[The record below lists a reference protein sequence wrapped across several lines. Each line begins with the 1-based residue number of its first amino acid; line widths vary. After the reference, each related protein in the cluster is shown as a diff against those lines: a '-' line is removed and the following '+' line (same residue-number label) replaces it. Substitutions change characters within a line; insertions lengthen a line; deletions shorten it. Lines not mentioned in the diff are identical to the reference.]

1 MKKLV
6 FLFVLV
12 SLVAAPVLTAEQAI
26 VLKVKVQ
33 VANVRAEPDMNSTV
47 VKKIPADTLLEAR
60 QRIGDWYEITV
71 TDASGAAISGYIHQ
85 QVVDVVA
92 GAPREPEPVRE
103 EPRRPVREPVREEP
117 RQPVERRMAPV
128 SYRSD
133 YGMGGFKAI
142 GGLAMASLRYPTE
155 ETAEFD
161 KYKKSKMGLAG
172 GIGFDSGGQFG
183 FGMNVLY
190 LQKGV
195 KYSGEEDGVK
205 FSFPISIDMI
215 SLPVMAKI
223 RFMPGSTPYALAGG
237 EVAYVLS
244 AKSKYTITDLES
256 GEKETD
262 TEDFKD
268 DINSID
274 YGIVFGLGYEM
285 NTGSFPIFIEA
296 RYHLGL
302 ANLTKDNPDEGIIAA
317 ENWTKTSTILI
328 VGGIRF

>member
-1 MKKLV
+1 LNAKKIPATRIPAAFNAAMNREGGHVKKLV
-6 FLFVLV
+6 FLFVFV
-12 SLVAAPVLTAEQAI
+12 SLLAAPVLAAEQAI

-128 SYRSD
+128 SYGSG
-133 YGMGGFKAI
+133 YGMGGFKVI

-190 LQKGV
+190 IQKGV
-195 KYSGEEDGVK
+195 KYSGEETKAVK
-205 FSFPISIDMI
+205 FNAPVSIDHDQP
-215 SLPVMAKI
+215 SLHGQDPIHA
-223 RFMPGSTPYALAGG
+223 RFDAVCLGRGRSGLCSFG
-237 EVAYVLS
+237 EVEM
-244 AKSKYTITDLES
+244 D
-256 GEKETD
+256 GH
-262 TEDFKD
+262 
-268 DINSID
+268 
-274 YGIVFGLGYEM
+274 GY
-285 NTGSFPIFIEA
+285 
-296 RYHLGL
+296 
-302 ANLTKDNPDEGIIAA
+302 
-317 ENWTKTSTILI
+317 
-328 VGGIRF
+328 